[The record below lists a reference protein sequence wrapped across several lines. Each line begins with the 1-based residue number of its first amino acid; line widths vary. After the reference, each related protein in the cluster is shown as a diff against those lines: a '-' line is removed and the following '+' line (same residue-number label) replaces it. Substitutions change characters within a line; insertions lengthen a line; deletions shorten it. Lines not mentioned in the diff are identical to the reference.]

1 MNNLLVYIGGFLIVV
16 LAALFGLP
24 YVVDW
29 NGYRGVF
36 EEEASRMLGR
46 EVRVQGN
53 VSLRLLPSPYVHAEK
68 LRIGGA
74 IGEETG
80 RPLFRAD
87 GFTMWLSVPPLLK
100 GIVEARDAHPLRS
113 DPAVGGSAG
122 GHGAW
127 GCAWLAGLAG

>member
-74 IGEETG
+74 IGEQTG

-100 GIVEARDAHPLRS
+100 GIVEARDAQIVKPVL
-113 DPAVGGSAG
+113 
-122 GHGAW
+122 
-127 GCAWLAGLAG
+127 